1 MTSIKVFLLMICVAG
16 MATLAGAQSTPPA
29 VPAST
34 PPRVSPADAKDHIGD
49 TATVCGKVVD
59 NKISKYGMSGRGKPV
74 FFDLD
79 QPQPNP
85 VFYFVAFG
93 AQPEGPQEVIDAYQ
107 GVLWRDAGPQV
118 LYKAWLVLALI
129 GGLGLLVARL
139 AARRAAR

>member
-107 GVLWRDAGPQV
+107 GKQVCVTGKITSAGV
-118 LYKAWLVLALI
+118 
-129 GGLGLLVARL
+129 GGPFIMASDRSQIKTQ
-139 AARRAAR
+139 AEKKENK

>member
-1 MTSIKVFLLMICVAG
+1 MICVAG
-16 MATLAGAQSTPPA
+16 MATLAGAQSAPA
-29 VPAST
+29 APAST

-107 GVLWRDAGPQV
+107 GKQVCVTGKITAAGV
-118 LYKAWLVLALI
+118 
-129 GGLGLLVARL
+129 GGPFIMASDRSQIKTQ
-139 AARRAAR
+139 AEKKENK

>member
-107 GVLWRDAGPQV
+107 GKQVCVTGKITAAGV
-118 LYKAWLVLALI
+118 
-129 GGLGLLVARL
+129 GGPFIMASDRSQIKTQ
-139 AARRAAR
+139 AEKKENK